1 MLATRIRLATPADG
15 SALAAIYAPSVI
27 GSVTSFELD
36 APDSEEM
43 GRRIAR
49 VTTRT
54 PWLVCEARGEAV
66 GYAYASSHR
75 ERPAYQWSVEVSAY
89 VRDDLQRRGIGRALN
104 SSLIAVLILQGF
116 RNAYAGIT
124 LPNAASVRLHEGLGF
139 TTVGV
144 YRGAGYKLGAWH
156 DVMWLARTLA
166 PHELSP
172 PTPVSLPEVRD
183 DAILSAALASGLP
196 LLHLDVRHAK

>member
-1 MLATRIRLATPADG
+1 LLETRIRLATPADG

-36 APDSEEM
+36 APDSDEM
-43 GRRIAR
+43 RRRIAR

-54 PWLVCEARGEAV
+54 PWLVCEVRGDVV

-89 VRDDLQRRGIGRALN
+89 VREDLKRRGIGRALY

-124 LPNAASVRLHEGLGF
+124 LPNAASVRLHEALGF

-144 YRGAGYKLGAWH
+144 YRRVGYKLGAWH

-166 PHELSP
+166 PHDSSP
-172 PTPVSLPEVRD
+172 GAPLSLPELRD
-183 DAILSAALASGLP
+183 PSILSAALASGLP
-196 LLHLDVRHAK
+196 LLHLEGDPSA